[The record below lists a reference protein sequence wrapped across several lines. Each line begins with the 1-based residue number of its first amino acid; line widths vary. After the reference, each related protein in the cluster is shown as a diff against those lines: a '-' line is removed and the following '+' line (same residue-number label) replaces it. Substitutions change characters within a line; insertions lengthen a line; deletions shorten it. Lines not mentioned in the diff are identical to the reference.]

1 MTPRIDAA
9 KAMAID
15 ASVAVGHGFIDI
27 FAQAPER
34 GEWIFPG
41 QAKALWGKAVLCRLR
56 SQLVRR
62 FFQKMDEC
70 AQRSRHHR
78 RLRTRLP
85 PVLQIGAIKNAESEK
100 IFLVVEPDD
109 NDRLV
114 RLNLL
119 SFSKMVFVSGIWYH
133 QIVNAIHPF

>member
-1 MTPRIDAA
+1 
-9 KAMAID
+9 MAID

-41 QAKALWGKAVLCRLR
+41 QAKTLWGKAVLCRLR

-78 RLRTRLP
+78 RLRTRP
-85 PVLQIGAIKNAESEK
+85 PRVLQIRATKHAESEK
-100 IFLVVEPDD
+100 SSLVAEPYDH
-109 NDRLV
+109 DRPVQLHAPHFPK
-114 RLNLL
+114 L
-119 SFSKMVFVSGIWYH
+119 F
-133 QIVNAIHPF
+133 

>member
-1 MTPRIDAA
+1 
-9 KAMAID
+9 MAID

-34 GEWIFPG
+34 GEWLFPG
-41 QAKALWGKAVLCRLR
+41 QAKTLWGKAVLCRLR

-85 PVLQIGAIKNAESEK
+85 RVLEIGAINHAESEK
-100 IFLVVEPDD
+100 RLLVVDPDD
-109 NDRLV
+109 NSR
-114 RLNLL
+114 
-119 SFSKMVFVSGIWYH
+119 
-133 QIVNAIHPF
+133 IVWL